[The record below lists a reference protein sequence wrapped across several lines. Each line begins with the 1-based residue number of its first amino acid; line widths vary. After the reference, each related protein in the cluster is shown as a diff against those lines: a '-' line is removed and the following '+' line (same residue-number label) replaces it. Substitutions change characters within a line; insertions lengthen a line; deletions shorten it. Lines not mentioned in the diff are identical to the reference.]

1 MLIDTEAELF
11 DLAVRS
17 GLQVLDAM
25 LEEDRTAICGPRY
38 AHQADRT
45 ASRAGTVASTVV
57 LGGRKVSIRRPR
69 VRSGRQEVP
78 LPTFQTMAQTD
89 PLRRRTVEQL
99 LVGVSTRGYARSL
112 EPLPADIPSRS
123 VSKSAV
129 SRRFVAKTASQL
141 AAWQATPLDE
151 LDLAGLLLDGVHI
164 GEHCVVVALG
174 IGVDGTK
181 HALGLWE
188 GSTENATVCQSLLAN
203 LQSRGLRTDR
213 SILVM
218 LDGSKALRAAVTA
231 VFGRAALVQRCQIH
245 KTRNILDHLPERQR
259 SWVLATL
266 KRAYQSKDVKTA
278 TRLLRHLARR
288 LDQEH
293 PCAAASVREG
303 LEETL
308 TVLTLGLSPR
318 LQRSLA
324 TTNAVE
330 SLISRTRHV
339 KRNVKRWRGGQM
351 MLRWVAAGVLEAAKG
366 FRRLKGHADMPQLV
380 AALRARDQRLGY
392 RRHYGGGAGRVECH
406 PSRRRIPTAA
416 GTSPDTSQLDAISS
430 AMSGE
435 RPALLICPNL
445 QKELELVAREIKYL
459 TSRLGFSPAQICCV
473 SRSALI
479 RDQLLTHLV
488 SAGLNAI
495 HYRADGVGDDDAV
508 LVSTLHS
515 TKGHE
520 FRSVFILGLFEG
532 ALPLYSAAEVEEIER
547 EAALLLRRHDS
558 RQGVT
563 LSFIFNLRS
572 A

>member
-1 MLIDTEAELF
+1 MKKSRTVRPTAGVESQTTRRLPLVEFLIDTEAELF

-89 PLRRRTVEQL
+89 PLRRRTIEQL

-151 LDLAGLLLDGVHI
+151 LDLVGLLLDGVHI

-174 IGVDGTK
+174 VGVDGTK

-259 SWVLATL
+259 PWVLATL
-266 KRAYQSKDVKTA
+266 KRAYQSEDVKTA

-303 LEETL
+303 LEETV

-351 MLRWVAAGVLEAAKG
+351 MLRWVAADVLEAAKG

-380 AALRARDQRLGY
+380 AALRARDQRLG
-392 RRHYGGGAGRVECH
+392 
-406 PSRRRIPTAA
+406 
-416 GTSPDTSQLDAISS
+416 L
-430 AMSGE
+430 
-435 RPALLICPNL
+435 
-445 QKELELVAREIKYL
+445 
-459 TSRLGFSPAQICCV
+459 
-473 SRSALI
+473 
-479 RDQLLTHLV
+479 
-488 SAGLNAI
+488 
-495 HYRADGVGDDDAV
+495 GDD
-508 LVSTLHS
+508 T
-515 TKGHE
+515 
-520 FRSVFILGLFEG
+520 
-532 ALPLYSAAEVEEIER
+532 EVEQV
-547 EAALLLRRHDS
+547 A
-558 RQGVT
+558 
-563 LSFIFNLRS
+563 
-572 A
+572 